1 MGSARKSDKKNHP
14 RSKILVVDD
23 DPDFCVILKDAL
35 SLEGHEVKTCT
46 EGPKAME
53 IVGKDMF
60 DVAIVDLKM
69 PEMTGHEVLHLLNQK
84 FPHITVIITSAYA
97 DHFVADVLAREA
109 YAYLP
114 KPLDLENLNTLIRK
128 IEAKRGILNRGG
140 ITAFRVLPR

>member
-69 PEMTGHEVLHLLNQK
+69 PEMTGHEVLRFFIK
-84 FPHITVIITSAYA
+84 ERPATAVIMISAYA
-97 DHFVADVLAREA
+97 DHFVANVLAHEA

-128 IEAKRGILNRGG
+128 VEAERGEPLRGEKG
-140 ITAFRVLPR
+140 R